1 MKRRR
6 QPDALDA
13 ELGQLKQVFQAVAQR
28 HHGEVRDIVLQAS
41 ECLTVKSNDP
51 EAKADAMTDAY
62 LAAVEKLEKGGKT
75 DLDAAAAIEDLGDA
89 VSKSISRM
97 TRRPGA

>member
-1 MKRRR
+1 MKRRPK
-6 QPDALDA
+6 PDALDV

-51 EAKADAMTDAY
+51 EVKADAMTDAY

-89 VSKSISRM
+89 VSKSITRM